1 MVEANGRTTIY
12 KYNKAFFQWS
22 ATFTYKGIKHIN
34 LRENMVSRMSS
45 IKGF

>member
-34 LRENMVSRMSS
+34 LREKTV
-45 IKGF
+45 